1 VSPLRSPNGSRAIDE
16 FLSADEAQQV
26 IGNGKKQPERIES
39 GHSVWRTLD
48 EHAADPAFLER
59 VKLEFPIGAEF
70 WLDEPSRRAF
80 LKTMGASFALAGLTG
95 CIRQPEETI
104 TPYVQTPENMVPGR
118 PQHYATAMPQPGGAI
133 GLLVQTHEGRPTKAE
148 GNPDHPASRGATD
161 LFAQASILDLY
172 DPHRSRVVHHFNRL
186 SSWTDFLIEFG
197 SRLDVHGNQQG
208 QGFAILTGEIL
219 SPTLQAQM
227 ARWKARFPKA
237 KWYQYEAWESEPAA
251 EAIREAFG
259 EPVAPYFDLRAADVV
274 LSVGSDF
281 MGEGP
286 GRVRL
291 AREFMDRR
299 RVEGSA
305 PPALNRLYVVES
317 TPTITGSKA
326 DHWLRLSPDAVAG
339 LLLEIARRLNIDV
352 AGAPALNVQAAAS
365 QQKWVTALVS
375 DLQRARGKSAVM
387 VGTDQPAWVQVL
399 GYAINNALGNIGQ
412 TLRLLPPPGRIPD
425 LDPLR
430 LADLA
435 KSLDAGEVQ
444 TLLILGQDVVY
455 HAPADFEF
463 AEKIKKAE
471 CSIHAG
477 HHVDATALACEWHLP
492 LTHFYEEWSDTQ
504 AEDGTVS
511 LMQPLIRPLYEGRS
525 CHEILNILLDAP
537 SRSGYETVREQW
549 LQQFGA
555 GQATRWEQSLHDGVV
570 ADTAKK
576 PVNASFNSAALANI
590 KSPSTD
596 GNGDWTVLFRMDPCL
611 FDGRQCT
618 NGWLQELPQPISKLT
633 WGNAAWISPK
643 SAEELGLK
651 TRDLVEVKTSSGS
664 VRIPVWIQPG
674 QPEKVLTLPLGHG
687 RFIQGFEPV
696 GVNVSAIRTS
706 GGAWRTSGSVAPAGE
721 RVPLS
726 MTQHHHLMEGRE
738 LVRFGTWQE
747 FKEHPDHLP
756 FMPHESHDAKAVE
769 SAGEGEQPAG
779 EHPEGTSLFA
789 DHPHSGPQW
798 GMSINLTA
806 CTGCN
811 ACVVACQ
818 SENNIPVVG
827 ADQVQRG
834 REMHW
839 LRIDSYFSGETEDP
853 DVYHQPVMCMHCE
866 HAPCEIVCPVG
877 ATTHSDDGLNEMT
890 YNRCIGTR
898 YCSNNCPYKVRRFN
912 FLDFQTQ
919 TKQLPV
925 LQMHENPNVSVRSR
939 GVMEKCTYCVQRIR
953 TVDIHAQ
960 IEGRDIRDGE
970 IVTACQAVCPTQ
982 AITFGN
988 IADSNS
994 HVAQLK
1000 ANPLDYGMLTE
1011 LNTRP
1016 RTSYLAALRNPHPD
1030 LVGAAEEHS

>member
-1 VSPLRSPNGSRAIDE
+1 
-16 FLSADEAQQV
+16 
-26 IGNGKKQPERIES
+26 
-39 GHSVWRTLD
+39 
-48 EHAADPAFLER
+48 
-59 VKLEFPIGAEF
+59 
-70 WLDEPSRRAF
+70 
-80 LKTMGASFALAGLTG
+80 MGASFALAGLTG
-95 CIRQPEETI
+95 CIRQPQETI

-118 PQHYATAMPQPGGAI
+118 PQYYATAMPQPGGAI

-186 SSWTDFLIEFG
+186 SSWTDFLIEFN
-197 SRLDVHGNQQG
+197 SRLEVHGNQKG
-208 QGFAILTGEIL
+208 QGFALLTGEIL
-219 SPTLQAQM
+219 SPTLQAQLG
-227 ARWKARFPKA
+227 RWKARFPEA
-237 KWYQYEAWESEPAA
+237 KWYQHEPWESA
-251 EAIREAFG
+251 EHSQAVRKAFG
-259 EPVAPYFDLRAADVV
+259 ERLAPYFNLKEADLVFA
-274 LSVGSDF
+274 VGADF

-291 AREFMDRR
+291 AREFMARR
-299 RVEGSA
+299 RVDREHAGA
-305 PPALNRLYVVES
+305 MNRLYAVES
-317 TPTITGSKA
+317 TPSITGSKA
-326 DHWLRLSPDAVAG
+326 DHWLRLPPTDVAQV
-339 LLLEIARRLNIDV
+339 LFEVARQLKIDV
-352 AGAPALNVQAAAS
+352 SGVPDFNSTAGTTHE
-365 QQKWVTALVS
+365 KWIKALVG
-375 DLQRARGKSAVM
+375 DLQQARGKSAII
-387 VGTDQPAWVQVL
+387 VGADQPAWVQVL
-399 GYAINNALGNIGQ
+399 GYAINQELGNIGQ
-412 TLRLLPPPGRIPD
+412 TLTLLPPPGRIPG
-425 LDPLR
+425 LDPLP
-430 LADLA
+430 LADLV

-444 TLLILGQDVVY
+444 TLLILGQDPVY
-455 HAPADFEF
+455 NAPVDFNF

-471 CSIHAG
+471 CSVHAG
-477 HHVDATALACEWHLP
+477 LHVDATALACEWHLP

-504 AEDGTVS
+504 GEDGTVS

-525 CHEILNILLDAP
+525 CHEILNILLDVP
-537 SRSGYETVREQW
+537 TRSGYETVREQW
-549 LQQFGA
+549 LQQFGPDKA
-555 GQATRWEQSLHDGVV
+555 SRWEQSLHDGVV
-570 ADTAKK
+570 ADTARK
-576 PVNASFNSAALANI
+576 PAEARFNPAVLANL
-590 KSPSTD
+590 KTLA
-596 GNGDWTVLFRMDPCL
+596 GENGAAERGGDWTVLFRMDPCL

-633 WGNAAWISPK
+633 WGSAAWISPK
-643 SAEELGLK
+643 SAEELGVK
-651 TRDLVEVKTSSGS
+651 TRDLVEVKQGERS
-664 VRIPVWIQPG
+664 VRVPIWIQPG
-674 QPEKVLTLPLGHG
+674 QPDKVITLPLGHG
-687 RFIQGFEPV
+687 RTIQGFDSV
-696 GVNVSAIRTS
+696 GVNVSVIRTVD
-706 GGAWRTSGSVAPAGE
+706 AQWRANGNVTPVGE
-721 RVPLS
+721 RAALS

-747 FKEHPDHLP
+747 YTQHPDHLP
-756 FMPHESHDAKAVE
+756 FMPQESHDASQVE
-769 SAGEGEQPAG
+769 HAGEGEQPSG
-779 EHPEGTSLFA
+779 EHPEGTSLFP

-798 GMSINLTA
+798 GMSVNLSA

-839 LRIDSYFSGETEDP
+839 LRIDSYFTGETEDP

-877 ATTHSDDGLNEMT
+877 ATTHSNDGLNEMT

-925 LQMHENPNVSVRSR
+925 LQLHENPNVSVRSR

-953 TVDIHAQ
+953 SVDIHAQ

-988 IADSNS
+988 IADPDSN
-994 HVAQLK
+994 VAKLK

-1030 LVGAAEEHS
+1030 LVGAVEEHS